1 MEPPFSPFNLAMP
14 DVQRAPIVL
23 TSPHS
28 GRRYLPAFLAASRL
42 DAVAIRRSEDSFVD
56 ELFGC
61 APAMGVPLLAA
72 AFPRAYCD
80 VNREAW
86 ELDPAMFHDSL
97 PDFVNAASPRVVA
110 GLGTI
115 ARIVGTGEPIYRQK
129 MLFAEAEARIAACW
143 TPYHAALRELVE
155 ATVKKFGMCL
165 VIDCHSMP
173 STPGHRNSTRLPEVV
188 LGDVHGTSCAPQMIG
203 FIETKLSR
211 LGLRVRRNDPYAGGY
226 ITRHYG
232 QPRDNVHALQIEV
245 LRALYM
251 DEARFEK
258 SAKFDGL
265 SEVVAKLLASV
276 VDVAMVLLP
285 GAGQGL
291 AEAAE

>member
-1 MEPPFSPFNLAMP
+1 MP